1 MDVAKEHG
9 AYLKQL
15 IQAGSIAIAGPFPI
29 NQPGELRGVIIYGVG
44 PEQTA
49 KLAEDD
55 PIVKAGV
62 LKPEMHPWI
71 TAKGVLAPG
80 QPMQ

>member
-1 MDVAKEHG
+1 M
-9 AYLKQL
+9 
-15 IQAGSIAIAGPFPI
+15 
-29 NQPGELRGVIIYGVG
+29 G